1 MTSTLMDLV
10 LMVIVCTG
18 MMLALGVDV
27 AALLIWVS
35 RRWR

>member
-1 MTSTLMDLV
+1 MTSTLMDMV

-18 MMLALGVDV
+18 MTLALGIDL
-27 AALLIWVS
+27 AALLIWLS